1 MLMPIFD
8 EASDEVTKAG
18 YDTGK
23 VVMGKV
29 DCDKEGAVATR
40 FHITKYPTLKMFR
53 NGMPAKK
60 EYRGETHK
68 IVSNL
73 NSIQLP
79 VTIQEKINKKPN
91 WFLQNLIIMFTHYFC
106 FILVLGDNF

>member
-8 EASDEVTKAG
+8 DAADAVTKAG

-40 FHITKYPTLKMFR
+40 FHITKYPTLKLFR
-53 NGMPAKK
+53 NGLPAKK
-60 EYRGETHK
+60 EYRGK
-68 IVSNL
+68 YL
-73 NSIQLP
+73 
-79 VTIQEKINKKPN
+79 
-91 WFLQNLIIMFTHYFC
+91 
-106 FILVLGDNF
+106 ILVTLIKRACSFQNSTEQALSDIS